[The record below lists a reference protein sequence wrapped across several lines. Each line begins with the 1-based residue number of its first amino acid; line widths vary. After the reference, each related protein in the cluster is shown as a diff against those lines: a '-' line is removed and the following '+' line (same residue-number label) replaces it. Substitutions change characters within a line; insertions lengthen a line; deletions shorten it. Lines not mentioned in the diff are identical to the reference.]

1 VILKVCKK
9 NPKHLVEYTLEK
21 QKNSKKFGWNKLTKF
36 APKPKKNTDAYASKS
51 LIEVSQSR
59 TLWQRVKKVLLHAVG
74 LKELK
79 LVWLVITH
87 DGSLLFGVV
96 RAARLLNVAF
106 MWSKKYG
113 TCKYALQ
120 QQR

>member
-1 VILKVCKK
+1 ML
-9 NPKHLVEYTLEK
+9 
-21 QKNSKKFGWNKLTKF
+21 F
-36 APKPKKNTDAYASKS
+36 KS

>member
-9 NPKHLVEYTLEK
+9 NSKHLVEYTLEK
-21 QKNSKKFGWNKLTKF
+21 QKNSKNFGWNKLTKF

-74 LKELK
+74 LKELS
-79 LVWLVITH
+79 W
-87 DGSLLFGVV
+87 FG
-96 RAARLLNVAF
+96 
-106 MWSKKYG
+106 
-113 TCKYALQ
+113 
-120 QQR
+120 